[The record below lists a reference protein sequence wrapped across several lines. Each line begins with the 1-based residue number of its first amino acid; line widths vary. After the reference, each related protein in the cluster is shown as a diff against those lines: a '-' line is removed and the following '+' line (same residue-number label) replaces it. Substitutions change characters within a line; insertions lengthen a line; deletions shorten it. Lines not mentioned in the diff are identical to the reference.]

1 VAGQAPE
8 WMQSLI
14 LLILLAAAVYMM
26 LKQAKE
32 MKEMQEKLKRK
43 SQVFTVIECI
53 GDGKV
58 TRKKRPYRDGDYV
71 GKPVDECD
79 TSKGYITLIYSEAPE
94 EEGKGKK
101 GKTTSIIS
109 RIVSLTRY
117 SFLNSMGASRT

>member
-94 EEGKGKK
+94 EEGAGRKGK
-101 GKTTSIIS
+101 TSIIS
-109 RIVSLTRY
+109 RIVSLARY